1 MKRKSFTQ
9 TKRLKNQTFLN
20 TVEDYHCCRLHTT
33 SLINRT
39 RQILSNCVTKQS
51 IYKGDEMNT
60 EETKYQKAKERVEA
74 LRGFYIHLSVY
85 VVVNLFLF
93 LLNIITSPDVL
104 WFYWPLLGWG
114 IAIVV
119 HALSVFW
126 GIGRPFGADW
136 EEKKV
141 REIME
146 KEDQV

>member
-1 MKRKSFTQ
+1 METRMNEKEI
-9 TKRLKNQTFLN
+9 TFQ
-20 TVEDYHCCRLHTT
+20 R
-33 SLINRT
+33 
-39 RQILSNCVTKQS
+39 
-51 IYKGDEMNT
+51 
-60 EETKYQKAKERVEA
+60 AKKRVEA
-74 LRGFYIHLSVY
+74 LRGFYIHLFVY

-126 GIGRPFGADW
+126 GIDRPFGADW